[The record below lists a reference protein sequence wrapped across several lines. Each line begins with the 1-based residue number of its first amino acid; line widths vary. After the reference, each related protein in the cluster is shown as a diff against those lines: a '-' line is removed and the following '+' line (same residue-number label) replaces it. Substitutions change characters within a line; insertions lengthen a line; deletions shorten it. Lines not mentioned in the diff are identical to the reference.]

1 MTLAQARDDSTHGTS
16 LAISA
21 VDPVFPAEGEPVL
34 KGLRTAETAM
44 NIQLNRTNVLA
55 NNLANVN
62 SAGFKKVLTQVTER
76 QGPAPG
82 DQDLGQAAP
91 ARQVPGN
98 VRDLILDVRAPIDMT
113 QGALRET
120 GRSTD
125 LAIQGEGLFKVRR
138 DGQEFLTRSG
148 AFTLNAERQLV
159 TMAGDQVIGAGGPIQ
174 LPPGELLVREN
185 GAILVNGTEVDRL
198 ALVNVADPGRLRHV
212 GATLFATPDDMP
224 AQAVPANEVQ
234 ISQGMLEQ
242 SNVNPIDAM
251 VGMIAAQRAF
261 EMGAKVL
268 QNEDR
273 TLDQAINKL
282 AGRA

>member
-1 MTLAQARDDSTHGTS
+1 MSF
-16 LAISA
+16 AIPAAES
-21 VDPVFPAEGEPVL
+21 VSPAEGEPVL

-62 SAGFKKVLTQVTER
+62 SAGFKKVLTQVTEQQP
-76 QGPAPG
+76 QGPVDENL
-82 DQDLGQAAP
+82 DQTA

-98 VRDLILDVRAPIDMT
+98 VRDLILNVRSPIDMS

-125 LAIQGEGLFKVRR
+125 LAIRGEGMFKVRR
-138 DGQEFLTRSG
+138 DGEEFLTRSG
-148 AFTLNAERQLV
+148 AFTLNAQRELV
-159 TMAGDQVIGAGGPIQ
+159 TMSGDQVMGAGGPIQ
-174 LPPGELLVREN
+174 LPAGELMVREDGTILIN
-185 GAILVNGTEVDRL
+185 GAEVDRL
-198 ALVNVADPGRLRHV
+198 AMATVDDPGRLRHV
-212 GATLFATPDDMP
+212 GATLFKAPADMP
-224 AQAVPANEVQ
+224 AKAVPAEDAM

-242 SNVNPIDAM
+242 SNVNPIDTM

-268 QNEDR
+268 QSEDQ
-273 TLDQAINKL
+273 TLDKAINKL
-282 AGRA
+282 ASRA